1 MVCIGEFA
9 DKLGINTPPKNVSW
23 PCDTIR
29 DYRPA
34 PAHCCLWV
42 TGTFAPLDSL
52 YPHINR
58 VFFFHKVKKE
68 TNKYDLW
75 LPCGEDKRAS
85 VALP

>member
-42 TGTFAPLDSL
+42 TGTFAPLDST
-52 YPHINR
+52 PTSTE
-58 VFFFHKVKKE
+58 FFFSQ
-68 TNKYDLW
+68 
-75 LPCGEDKRAS
+75 GEKRN
-85 VALP
+85 